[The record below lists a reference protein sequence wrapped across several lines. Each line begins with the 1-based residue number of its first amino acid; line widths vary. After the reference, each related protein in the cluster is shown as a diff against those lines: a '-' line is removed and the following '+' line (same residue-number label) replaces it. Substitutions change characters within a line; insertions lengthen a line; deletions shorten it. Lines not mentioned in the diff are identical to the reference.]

1 TTGIASE
8 AMRSRTA
15 NSPPVVSPACVSVGS
30 PSIAVPPRL
39 YDGRAVT
46 GCAGGTVSRL
56 INYVGLQYYRGGI
69 NHQSFYTH
77 TLPINWN
84 KKTGD
89 PATQKYTCGDGSF
102 RRAHIAAAS

>member
-1 TTGIASE
+1 SSFAEVRRAETHNSSAVDYTT
-8 AMRSRTA
+8 
-15 NSPPVVSPACVSVGS
+15 CVSGGAT
-30 PSIAVPPRL
+30 SIATGTAL
-39 YDGRAVT
+39 YDGRNVT
-46 GCAGGTVSRL
+46 GCAGGTNVTRL
-56 INYVGLQYYRGGI
+56 INSVGLQYYRGGI

-84 KKTGD
+84 RKTGD